1 MTRQQAFFWWVLAS
15 AALMVIGA
23 FGPWVELLGLS
34 AGGTDGDNDGWLV
47 IAVAVAAAAI
57 FLWQRRT
64 PRAGAAAIAGGVLGA
79 IITIYDRSNVS
90 DVAGE
95 SGQVVG
101 ELVQVGWGLD
111 LAIVA
116 SISLA
121 IAGVVWVLTFEQT

>member
-1 MTRQQAFFWWVLAS
+1 MTRQQACFWWVLAS
-15 AALMVIGA
+15 AALMVVGA
-23 FGPWVELLGLS
+23 FGPWVELLGLT
-34 AGGTDGDNDGWLV
+34 AGGTDGNNDGWLV
-47 IAVAVAAAAI
+47 IAVAAAAGAI

-90 DVAGE
+90 DAAGE
-95 SGQVVG
+95 SGQVG
-101 ELVQVGWGLD
+101 ELVQAGWGLN

>member
-1 MTRQQAFFWWVLAS
+1 MTRQQAFFWWALAS
-15 AALMVIGA
+15 AALMVVGA
-23 FGPWVELLGLS
+23 FGPWIELLGLS

-47 IAVAVAAAAI
+47 IAVAVAAGAI
-57 FLWQRRT
+57 FMWQRRT

-79 IITIYDRSNVS
+79 IITVYDRSNVS

-95 SGQVVG
+95 SREVG

-111 LAIVA
+111 LAVVA

-121 IAGVVWVLTFEQT
+121 IAGVVWVLTFERP